1 MTIFINIFKLYKTCI
16 QNIHSIYPEKQQ
28 QKASDTWMYFSPALN
43 VNDIISSGISAFIT
57 IIILK
62 YGAEYTRF
70 TEARQSVNVC

>member
-1 MTIFINIFKLYKTCI
+1 MTTLIKISELHQIM
-16 QNIHSIYPEKQQ
+16 HSIFTVRHQ
-28 QKASDTWMYFSPALN
+28 QKSSDTGMYFSPAALN

-70 TEARQSVNVC
+70 IEARQSVNVR